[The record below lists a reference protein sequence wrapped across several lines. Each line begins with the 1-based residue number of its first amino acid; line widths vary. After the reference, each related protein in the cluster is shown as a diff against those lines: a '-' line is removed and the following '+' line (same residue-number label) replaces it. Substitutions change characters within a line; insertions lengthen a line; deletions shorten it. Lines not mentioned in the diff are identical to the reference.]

1 MQLFFVVLV
10 LVLVVGVV
18 SFFVTQQRVRDMRT
32 FAAAHALTYMGS
44 SWDLGSC
51 FFSLFLSGNRRYWR
65 NVLRGSWGRMPVT
78 YCDYTYVQQEGKSS
92 ASYSFSCVLTPLGM
106 QMPQVSV
113 SPRSAL
119 GAFAERSIG
128 APGIRFESIDFN
140 DRFNVQSNDQAF
152 AVELIDA
159 QMIETLLGLDHGLH
173 AVFGPEY
180 LMLYRHRQPV
190 SAIGAIFDATSTVSQ
205 RIPALVRARPV
216 TPSEREQPAV

>member
-1 MQLFFVVLV
+1 MLLVYGVVVLV
-10 LVLVVGVV
+10 VVVGAV
-18 SFFVTQQRVRDMRT
+18 SFFVTQQRVRDMKT
-32 FAAAHALTYMGS
+32 FAGAHALTYMGS
-44 SWDLGSC
+44 GWDLGSC

-65 NVLRGSWGRMPVT
+65 NVLRGTWGQLPVT
-78 YCDYTYVQQEGKSS
+78 YCDYTYVQQEGKNS
-92 ASYSFSCVLTPLGM
+92 ASFAFSCVLTPLGM

-140 DRFNVQSNDQAF
+140 DRFDVQSSDQAF

-159 QMIETLLGLDHGLH
+159 QMIELLLGLDHGMH

-180 LMLYRHRQPV
+180 LMLYKHRQAV
-190 SAIGAIFDATSTVSQ
+190 GEIGAIFDATGAVSQ
-205 RIPALVRARPV
+205 QIPALVRARPA
-216 TPSEREQPAV
+216 TPGATPPPAI